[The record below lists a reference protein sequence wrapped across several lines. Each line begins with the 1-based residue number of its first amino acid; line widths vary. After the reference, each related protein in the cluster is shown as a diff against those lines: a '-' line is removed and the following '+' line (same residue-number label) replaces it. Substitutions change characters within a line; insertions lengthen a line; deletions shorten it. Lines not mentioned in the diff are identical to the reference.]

1 MPSITNCYSRT
12 TTNNLT
18 KEFEV
23 KSFKTQML
31 LIAVSI
37 VSVSLAQAEEKL
49 KVDRE
54 AVNNACSQ
62 EATTAGCPDLKVGKG
77 LLKCFKEYHSK
88 HSDFK
93 PGAGCDDALKK
104 LRADRKEMHKEK
116 RAMKHQEKAEEKKD
130 TK

>member
-1 MPSITNCYSRT
+1 MPSITNCYSST

-37 VSVSLAQAEEKL
+37 LSVSLAQAEEKL

-77 LLKCFKEYHSK
+77 LLKCFKETDARGK
-88 HSDFK
+88 HCLINLAKSLHER
-93 PGAGCDDALKK
+93 PNPSI
-104 LRADRKEMHKEK
+104 
-116 RAMKHQEKAEEKKD
+116 
-130 TK
+130 